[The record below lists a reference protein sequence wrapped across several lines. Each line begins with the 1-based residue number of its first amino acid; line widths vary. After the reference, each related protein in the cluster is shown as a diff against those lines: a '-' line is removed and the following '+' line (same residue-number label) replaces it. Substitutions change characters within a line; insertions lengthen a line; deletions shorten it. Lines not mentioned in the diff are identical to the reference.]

1 MKLFSVI
8 LIHDY
13 IIVVVVV
20 VVVVVAATWY
30 NVLRFD
36 GFTNF
41 ANVVL

>member
-20 VVVVVAATWY
+20 LVVAATWY

>member
-20 VVVVVAATWY
+20 VLVVAATWY